1 MSRSLKN
8 LILVLLILIISGTV
22 IFTINYAKNS
32 LDTSKDMSTNI
43 GNVPGQ
49 NQDNNF
55 KKEGENS
62 NTENMTPP
70 EKPDENNQNS
80 SNDKKNS
87 ESGNSDLNENN
98 NSENA
103 KNDSN
108 MMMPDIPNNS
118 SMNVESNLSIIYYFL
133 FGIESFGISLI
144 LTYLI
149 MSKFN
154 KRSFKEVF
162 INKDKVLI
170 YSLLTIV
177 LSFVLTFLVAVSANK
192 YIDTTS
198 KNKMGMENSQN
209 NNSSSNITYSSPN
222 EIDEDKDITSGDY
235 SSSKSDEN
243 AILATGNIKANLS
256 NITVTKTG
264 DSDGGD
270 NTSFYGT
277 NSAIIAKSGANL
289 TLKNINVETNATGSN
304 GVFSYGGTAS
314 TNNSSSDGTT
324 VTISD
329 SKIVTKKDNSGGI
342 MTTGG
347 GVMKAVNLT
356 VTTSGVSSAA
366 IRTDRGGGTV
376 TVEKGVFTTT
386 GQGSPSIYSTAKI
399 NVKDAKLISKSSEGI
414 VIEGKNSV
422 SIDNTTL
429 IDTNNKLNGK
439 STTYKNIFMY
449 QSMSGDASSGESYFK
464 AVDSKITTNKG
475 DTFYVTN
482 TIAKIEL
489 SNNTFINNDDE
500 ANFLRIKKDSWGN
513 DGSNGGDVEL
523 IMTNQKIEGN
533 IVVDS
538 ISNLDMS
545 LSNKSVYKGTI
556 NTDDSAKEINL
567 KLDKSSKITL
577 TGNSYVTSLED
588 ADATYSNID
597 FNGYKLY
604 VNGKAIN

>member
-55 KKEGENS
+55 GKEKENS

-108 MMMPDIPNNS
+108 MKMPDIPNNS

-198 KNKMGMENSQN
+198 KNKMCMENSQN

-222 EIDEDKDITSGDY
+222 EIEEDKDITSGDY

-243 AILATGNIKANLS
+243 AILATGNITANLS
-256 NITVTKTG
+256 NITITKTG

-513 DGSNGGDVEL
+513 YGSNGGDVEL

-588 ADATYSNID
+588 ADTTYSNID

>member
-32 LDTSKDMSTNI
+32 LDTSKDMNTNI

-144 LTYLI
+144 LAYLI

-177 LSFVLTFLVAVSANK
+177 LSFILTFLVAVSANK

-243 AILATGNIKANLS
+243 AILATGNITANLS

-314 TNNSSSDGTT
+314 TNNSSSDGTI